1 MSEGI
6 AAVQVLRQSGES
18 SEWKPWGLEHREA
31 QEGESEGQLAQVSC
45 VQDFGLYSWDNMC

>member
-1 MSEGI
+1 MGR
-6 AAVQVLRQSGES
+6 A

-45 VQDFGLYSWDNMC
+45 VQDFGLCPWDNMC